1 MAEKLQET
9 ALKQVKI
16 LFGFVV
22 IALMTLYQNFNILYQ
37 GTKPPEILWAVLA
50 VSALL
55 LGKMWKDHGY
65 RTLLLLYVIIVL
77 RAYIGERDRF
87 WWGEYTFF
95 YGLLAYLVCYPF
107 AQAVD
112 RDWLPKLLRI
122 GGILWVVSVT
132 ALSAMGLYAI
142 WTGTK
147 IYNLSNTGYL
157 GLNGSRLELL
167 YNYNTGAAIESYTI
181 IIALI
186 LMAAARGKAGKLLLL
201 LSIVIMWLALSLSDS
216 RTSFIVA
223 GFSIGCFVAILI
235 SV

>member
-9 ALKQVKI
+9 ALKKGKI

-95 YGLLAYLVCYPF
+95 YGLLAYLLPNMRYRGF
-107 AQAVD
+107 LESLENGLS
-112 RDWLPKLLRI
+112 RD
-122 GGILWVVSVT
+122 V
-132 ALSAMGLYAI
+132 
-142 WTGTK
+142 
-147 IYNLSNTGYL
+147 
-157 GLNGSRLELL
+157 
-167 YNYNTGAAIESYTI
+167 
-181 IIALI
+181 
-186 LMAAARGKAGKLLLL
+186 RGE
-201 LSIVIMWLALSLSDS
+201 
-216 RTSFIVA
+216 IVA
-223 GFSIGCFVAILI
+223 VSDQVEYQDGARVVPVRVRAEPDGSDGPEARHTSALAERLRLNEGEDTEAERIVYLNVSKRDGFPGPGARVKLCCCGRHIKRVESEA
-235 SV
+235 